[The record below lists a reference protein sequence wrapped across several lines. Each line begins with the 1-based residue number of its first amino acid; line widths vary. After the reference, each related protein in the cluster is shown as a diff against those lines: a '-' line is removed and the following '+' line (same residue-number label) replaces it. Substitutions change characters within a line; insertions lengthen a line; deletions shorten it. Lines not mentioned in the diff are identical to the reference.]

1 MRVEAATGN
10 GDRVVLAPREKEV
23 LELMAEG
30 FTNQEIAG
38 KLFLSLNT
46 VKFYSTA
53 IYDKLGAKNRANA
66 VKLLL
71 SRA

>member
-10 GDRVVLAPREKEV
+10 GDRIVLAPREKEV